1 MNRLRREASEAVAD
15 AVAEAH
21 QYVQQQALVGMDETS
36 YEQGNADGQ
45 NPDHRQGWLWVMVT
59 PWVCYFQVFLSRSQR
74 NRSRGG

>member
-1 MNRLRREASEAVAD
+1 
-15 AVAEAH
+15 
-21 QYVQQQALVGMDETS
+21 MDETS